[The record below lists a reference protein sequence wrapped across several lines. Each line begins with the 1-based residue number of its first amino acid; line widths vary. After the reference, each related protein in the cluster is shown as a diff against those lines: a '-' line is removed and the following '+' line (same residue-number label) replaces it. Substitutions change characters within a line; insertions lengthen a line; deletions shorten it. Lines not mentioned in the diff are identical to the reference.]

1 MPKTSQL
8 QKTLCHDCGRIN
20 IGYQTECLV
29 CNGQLIASRK
39 PGSKKTETIKDTEVT
54 GDTGVVSSVCSSC
67 GEQLASDQFFC
78 TNCGTKKE
86 EEVFLPVN
94 HVEQVSRRISC
105 FARHAERV
113 CSNLSI
119 LGYVFLYYLQ

>member
-1 MPKTSQL
+1 MKMPKTSQL

-29 CNGQLIASRK
+29 CNGQLVASRK

-86 EEVFLPVN
+86 EEVFPACESCGAG
-94 HVEQVSRRISC
+94 VEEDQLFCTACGKS
-105 FARHAERV
+105 
-113 CSNLSI
+113 
-119 LGYVFLYYLQ
+119 LQ